1 MSNALKQYKLWLE
14 SSAVDMDTKNEL
26 LTIEHDEDEIN
37 ERFYQDLSFGTAGL
51 RGIIGAGTNRMNIYT
66 VRRATQ
72 GLAMV
77 IRESGKEAMERGVA
91 IAYDSRLYS
100 DSFAMEAAKVLA
112 ANGIKSYLFESL
124 RPTPELS
131 FTIRHLNCIS
141 GIIITA
147 SHNPAKYN
155 GYKVYWEDGAQMP
168 PQHADKVLKYIKATD
183 IFTGVKVMDSVE
195 ANNSGLINII
205 GKEVDEAYLKNVQA
219 QSINPDLVKQAGDKL
234 KIVYTPFHGAGN
246 KLVRKILST
255 LGVSNVYVVR
265 EQEDTDPAF
274 STVKSPNPE
283 DPDGFVYAIK
293 LAKETDAPLI
303 IGTDPDGDR
312 MGLMVRNNDGEY
324 VTLSGNQVGVLL
336 INYILSQK
344 QEKGLLPKDPIVVK
358 TIVTTEMAAKVCEK
372 YGVSITNVLTGFKYI
387 GEIIKNLEEKNEE
400 NRFIFGYEESYGY
413 LCGTYARDKDA
424 VVASMLTAEMA
435 AWYALRGMTL
445 YDGMQELFKE
455 FGYYREIQKAIALE
469 GIAGIQKIQEI
480 VDYLRNK
487 APESF
492 GDAKVVAVR
501 DYKKS
506 IRTDKLT
513 GKTEPLT
520 LPVSDVLYFELS
532 DDTYFVVRPS
542 GTEPKIKFYLF
553 AKGKTQKEADKAIDT
568 LSENVFALLNTLL

>member
-1 MSNALKQYKLWLE
+1 M
-14 SSAVDMDTKNEL
+14 
-26 LTIEHDEDEIN
+26 
-37 ERFYQDLSFGTAGL
+37 
-51 RGIIGAGTNRMNIYT
+51 
-66 VRRATQ
+66 
-72 GLAMV
+72 
-77 IRESGKEAMERGVA
+77 
-91 IAYDSRLYS
+91 
-100 DSFAMEAAKVLA
+100 
-112 ANGIKSYLFESL
+112 
-124 RPTPELS
+124 
-131 FTIRHLNCIS
+131 
-141 GIIITA
+141 
-147 SHNPAKYN
+147 
-155 GYKVYWEDGAQMP
+155 
-168 PQHADKVLKYIKATD
+168 
-183 IFTGVKVMDSVE
+183 
-195 ANNSGLINII
+195 
-205 GKEVDEAYLKNVQA
+205 
-219 QSINPDLVKQAGDKL
+219 
-234 KIVYTPFHGAGN
+234 
-246 KLVRKILST
+246 
-255 LGVSNVYVVR
+255 
-265 EQEDTDPAF
+265 
-274 STVKSPNPE
+274 
-283 DPDGFVYAIK
+283 
-293 LAKETDAPLI
+293 
-303 IGTDPDGDR
+303 
-312 MGLMVRNNDGEY
+312 
-324 VTLSGNQVGVLL
+324 
-336 INYILSQK
+336 
-344 QEKGLLPKDPIVVK
+344 
-358 TIVTTEMAAKVCEK
+358 
-372 YGVSITNVLTGFKYI
+372 LTGFKYI